1 MAPAALTDDDIH
13 KTIAAVKTHGG
24 VSQAAPHLG
33 LSRLQAEHRIR
44 VGIERGFT
52 SRADLRPKREPK
64 EYARLPQSADECWD
78 VLDRAIGRYRK
89 TEKPPAYRSKKER
102 RIVVAGDLHA
112 PFHNPEAVAKM
123 LADTE
128 GFDQLI
134 INGDLQDF
142 YAISR
147 FTKHEQV
154 SIERELAAVDGLL
167 GTFSAHYPDVLI
179 VDGNHDRPRFE
190 KQLRTLLPIELVHV
204 LEFLTDGNFSAIKAL
219 SRRYKNIRFAPIM
232 VGRHKIAWAAQ
243 EGDLIVSHAER
254 SSRVPS
260 GVLRVV
266 DEWLTDQHDALG
278 LKPWRVLVQAHTHQ
292 IGMFPWRSDKLLV
305 EGGCLCSVH
314 GYQLDSKVFG
324 RGQRLGYVTL
334 TQRDGVT
341 DLSSVRFH
349 WLDPVL
355 RAA

>member
-1 MAPAALTDDDIH
+1 MAAHALTDAEVQT
-13 KTIAAVKTHGG
+13 TIDAVREHGG
-24 VSQAAPHLG
+24 VTAAADALG
-33 LSRLQAEHRIR
+33 MSRVSVEHRVR
-44 VGIERGFT
+44 TGITRGLT
-52 SRADLRPKREPK
+52 TRQALRPQKPAP

-78 VLDRAIGRYRK
+78 VLDRAIGRYRQ
-89 TEKPPAYRSKKER
+89 TPKPPRYVAKKTR
-102 RIVVAGDLHA
+102 RIVVAGDFHA
-112 PFHNPEAVAKM
+112 PFHHAEAVARM
-123 LADTE
+123 LADTA
-128 GFDQLI
+128 GYDQLI
-134 INGDLQDF
+134 VNGDLQDF
-142 YAISR
+142 YSISR

-167 GTFSAHYPDVLI
+167 GQFSAHYGDVVI

-190 KQLRTLLPIELVHV
+190 KQLRTLLPIELIHV
-204 LEFLTDGNFSAIKAL
+204 LEFLTQGNFSAIAVL
-219 SRRYKNIRFAPIM
+219 ARRYPNIRFAPIK
-232 VGRHKIAWAAQ
+232 VGRHAIAWAAQ

-266 DEWLTDQHDALG
+266 DEWLTDQHEALG
-278 LKPWRVLVQAHTHQ
+278 LQPWRVLVQAHTHQ
-292 IGMFPWRSDKLLV
+292 IGMFPWRADKLLV

-334 TQRDGVT
+334 TQVDGVT
-341 DLSSVRFH
+341 DLSSVRVH

-355 RAA
+355 R